1 MAQNTIYNSPS
12 CRIESK
18 CDSLILYIKQNNK
31 EAFIFENI
39 LDECLKTKP
48 QEKLDKL
55 IKKQGDKYYICK
67 PLSVKYDNINTNTES
82 KESQNDTKTSDCNKE
97 SNRNNI
103 YIKDEIS
110 FKNCVFCSEVHFKYI
125 TFALLDS
132 VSHDKCNTESNKNP
146 QALHIDFQHCEFRER
161 VYFTNCEFNGNV
173 FFNHAVFH
181 KYADFHESI
190 FNGIVSFYNAT
201 FNSAPN
207 FSTCVFSKIQGTD
220 FINVKIESLDFDK
233 VWKFIDEFANDETYK
248 KEKAQAI
255 DSKEIEQITKKHK
268 LRYASNAR
276 DSFRT
281 IKNVLIENNNL
292 LDASN
297 WHKLELYAKEIELRL
312 PKPHSKENP
321 NNERKNYI
329 DLIQLCFYRHTSEH
343 HTDLLESIQS
353 LCIVIG
359 IFGILSFVVILGF
372 ALYGEFWDWNPNT
385 LVKHYNEYIK
395 CFLAEHYFI
404 ALFINFILFV
414 AFIGIFIFSIV
425 CQKMRKIVFVLSC
438 IVAFT
443 LIVLSPKYLIP
454 PIEIFTNK
462 RMLLDPLSVVGG
474 VYSILF
480 GFMLY
485 SFIKT
490 ARKNS
495 IIPS

>member
-1 MAQNTIYNSPS
+1 MAQNQYFSLQYNSQ
-12 CRIESK
+12 EN
-18 CDSLILYIKQNNK
+18 LYV
-31 EAFIFENI
+31 
-39 LDECLKTKP
+39 
-48 QEKLDKL
+48 
-55 IKKQGDKYYICK
+55 
-67 PLSVKYDNINTNTES
+67 LSIDNISSFSISDIYE
-82 KESQNDTKTSDCNKE
+82 ECNDTKVFSKGKN
-97 SNRNNI
+97 
-103 YIKDEIS
+103 DEIIIHKPIKIKYNNKR
-110 FKNCVFCSEVHFKYI
+110 KNIK
-125 TFALLDS
+125 
-132 VSHDKCNTESNKNP
+132 
-146 QALHIDFQHCEFRER
+146 IDFQHCIFKKRI
-161 VYFTNCEFNGNV
+161 YFTNCEFNGNV
-173 FFNHAVFH
+173 FFNHAVFCD
-181 KYADFHESI
+181 YADFHESI
-190 FNGIVSFYNAT
+190 FNGIVSFCNAT
-201 FNSAPN
+201 FNFAPN
-207 FSTCVFSKIQGTD
+207 FSTCVFNNIQGTN
-220 FINVKIESLDFDK
+220 FINVKMDNIDFKDIENF
-233 VWKFIDEFANDETYK
+233 VERYK
-248 KEKAQAI
+248 KDKYY
-255 DSKEIEQITKKHK
+255 DDKSKQDNEFKI
-268 LRYASNAR
+268 RYASNAR

-281 IKNVLIENNNL
+281 IKNVLIANNNL
-292 LDASN
+292 LDASA

-329 DLIQLCFYRHTSEH
+329 DLIQLCFYRHTSAH

-372 ALYGEFWDWNPNT
+372 ALYGDFWDWNPNT
-385 LVKHYNEYIK
+385 LVKHYNEYIN
-395 CFLAEHYFI
+395 CFFAEHYFI